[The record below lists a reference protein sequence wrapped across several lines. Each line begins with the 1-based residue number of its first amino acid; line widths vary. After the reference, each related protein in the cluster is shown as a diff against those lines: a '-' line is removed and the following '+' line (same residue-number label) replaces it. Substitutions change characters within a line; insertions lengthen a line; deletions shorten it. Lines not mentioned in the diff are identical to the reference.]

1 MSHFHNLSIADRRE
15 ETRDSV
21 SIAFAIPAELRENY
35 RFHQGQNLTL
45 KADINGEEVRRSYSI
60 CSGVDDGELRVAIK
74 RVVGGVF
81 SNYANDQLHVGTSIE
96 VMEPTGHF
104 YIEID
109 PERQGNYLMVAAG
122 SGITPILSQVKTIL
136 AQEPQSN
143 ITLLYGN
150 RATGSTMFKDQL
162 EDLKNAHM
170 GRLNLIFVFS
180 REQQDIDLY
189 NGHIDAQKCQALFS
203 RWIDVQNLTAAFICG
218 PQQMTETVSDELIKA
233 GTPAERV
240 HFELFGTKV
249 DGAKQAQ
256 RAEAAKRETHI
267 SEIEVIRDGHRRT
280 FELAQNSQNLLD
292 AGNEHG
298 AELPFSCK
306 AGVCSTCKCK
316 VLEGEVEMDVSI
328 GLEDYE
334 VKAGYV
340 LSCQSYPLTDRVVLD
355 FDEV

>member
-45 KADINGEEVRRSYSI
+45 KAEINGEEVRRSYSI

-136 AQEPQSN
+136 AQEPKSN

-189 NGHIDAQKCQALFS
+189 NGHIDAEKCQALFS

>member
-81 SNYANDQLHVGTSIE
+81 SNYANDQLHVGTSIA

-136 AQEPQSN
+136 AQEPKSN

>member
-45 KADINGEEVRRSYSI
+45 KAEINGEEVRRSYSI

-150 RATGSTMFKDQL
+150 RATGSTMFKDQF

-189 NGHIDAQKCQALFS
+189 NGHIDAEKCQTLFS

-298 AELPFSCK
+298 ADLPFSCK

>member
-136 AQEPQSN
+136 AQEPKSN

-170 GRLNLIFVFS
+170 GRLNLIFIFS

>member
-21 SIAFAIPAELRENY
+21 SIAFAIPPELRANY
-35 RFHQGQNLTL
+35 SFHQGQNLTL
-45 KADINGEEVRRSYSI
+45 KAEINGEEVRRSYSI

-74 RVVGGVF
+74 RVAGGIF
-81 SNYANDQLHVGTSIE
+81 SNYANDQLQVGTSIE

-104 YIEID
+104 YTEID
-109 PERQGNYLMVAAG
+109 PEREGRYLMVAAG

-136 AQEPQSN
+136 AQEPKSN

-162 EDLKNAHM
+162 EDLKNAQM

-189 NGHIDAQKCQALFS
+189 NGHIDAEKCQALFS
-203 RWIDVQNLTAAFICG
+203 RWIYVQNLTAAFICG
-218 PQQMTETVSDELIKA
+218 PQQMTETVSEELIKA
-233 GTPAERV
+233 GTPKERV
-240 HFELFGTKV
+240 HFELFGTKA

-256 RAEAAKRETHI
+256 RADAAKRETHI

-316 VLEGEVEMDVSI
+316 VLEGEVELDVSI

>member
-136 AQEPQSN
+136 AQEPKSN

-170 GRLNLIFVFS
+170 GRLNLIFIFS

-240 HFELFGTKV
+240 HFELFDTKV

>member
-1 MSHFHNLSIADRRE
+1 MSHFHNLSIADRRK

-45 KADINGEEVRRSYSI
+45 KAEINGEEVRRSYSI

-136 AQEPQSN
+136 AQEPKSN

-189 NGHIDAQKCQALFS
+189 NGHIDAEKCQALFS
-203 RWIDVQNLTAAFICG
+203 RWIDVQNLTAAFVCG

-316 VLEGEVEMDVSI
+316 VLEGEVEMDVST

>member
-136 AQEPQSN
+136 AQEPKSN

>member
-1 MSHFHNLSIADRRE
+1 MSHFHNLSIADRRK

-45 KADINGEEVRRSYSI
+45 KAEINGEEVRRSYSI

-136 AQEPQSN
+136 AQEPKSN

-316 VLEGEVEMDVSI
+316 VLEGEVEMDVST

>member
-81 SNYANDQLHVGTSIE
+81 SNYANDQLHVGTSIA

-104 YIEID
+104 YTEID